1 MKAAD
6 RDPHVLLGRVID
18 AATNLAHLA
27 LRKRDEEIEKGRR
40 LAQYIIDHT
49 HAGKGLGDE
58 PHGQWNRMQA
68 MAYGLLNG
76 SDAAKDEA

>member
-40 LAQYIIDHT
+40 LAQYIIDHP
-49 HAGKGLGDE
+49 HAGKGL
-58 PHGQWNRMQA
+58 
-68 MAYGLLNG
+68 
-76 SDAAKDEA
+76 